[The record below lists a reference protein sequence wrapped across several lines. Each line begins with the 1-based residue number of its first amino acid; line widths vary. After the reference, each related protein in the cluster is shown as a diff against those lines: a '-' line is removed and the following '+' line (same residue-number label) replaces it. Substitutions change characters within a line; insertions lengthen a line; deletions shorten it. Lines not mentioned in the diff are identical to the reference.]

1 MVSSAIDGSIKINNK
16 VIGNAKLRLQ
26 LPTSILVGKE
36 NHKNAQYGDI
46 LYDDMNF
53 NSKIDLEEWERGHR
67 LVLSPDK
74 GSSILMNYRSTT
86 AFRQPIVVL
95 PNIKQEDDYKFEIF
109 LKCSSLI
116 PEGTKVREL
125 CISMNI
131 PSNLSGCKVEL
142 PKEVQGQIA
151 EYSEVKKKIMWYIR
165 NYTAPE
171 EHYLHIIITLTKP
184 STPFTF
190 KEMSPINVNYVM
202 VNFNLSQLR
211 VHGLEVT
218 SDDDTIPV
226 QKYLRYISR
235 SGSYVTRF

>member
-109 LKCSSLI
+109 LKVCI
-116 PEGTKVREL
+116 RGTMMK
-125 CISMNI
+125 
-131 PSNLSGCKVEL
+131 
-142 PKEVQGQIA
+142 
-151 EYSEVKKKIMWYIR
+151 
-165 NYTAPE
+165 T
-171 EHYLHIIITLTKP
+171 
-184 STPFTF
+184 
-190 KEMSPINVNYVM
+190 
-202 VNFNLSQLR
+202 
-211 VHGLEVT
+211 
-218 SDDDTIPV
+218 
-226 QKYLRYISR
+226 
-235 SGSYVTRF
+235 

>member
-109 LKCSSLI
+109 LKVL
-116 PEGTKVREL
+116 T
-125 CISMNI
+125 
-131 PSNLSGCKVEL
+131 
-142 PKEVQGQIA
+142 
-151 EYSEVKKKIMWYIR
+151 SEV
-165 NYTAPE
+165 
-171 EHYLHIIITLTKP
+171 L
-184 STPFTF
+184 
-190 KEMSPINVNYVM
+190 
-202 VNFNLSQLR
+202 
-211 VHGLEVT
+211 
-218 SDDDTIPV
+218 
-226 QKYLRYISR
+226 
-235 SGSYVTRF
+235 